1 MIRSAR
7 IQVPATSANL
17 GPGYDCAGLALSLVD
32 ELEADLVAS
41 PGLTID
47 VEGESA
53 DSIPRDDT
61 HLVVRSMARGF
72 AEGGQQISGLHLRCR
87 NNIPHG
93 RGLGSSSAA
102 IVGGLVLARELM
114 DDGRAVLTDDC
125 LVRLASELEGHPDN
139 VAPAI
144 LGGLTVAWTDE
155 ADGASTGR
163 AIRTQPNARLQPVV
177 AVPSEPLA
185 TARARELLPTT
196 VPHSDAAANA
206 GRAALL
212 VPAMTTHLELLLEAT
227 RDLLH
232 QDYRRFAYP
241 QSYALVVQLRN
252 AGIPAMISGAGPTVV
267 ALGVSDTDLDG
278 LAVQAAVSKSL
289 AASGAASAADFRVE
303 QVAIS
308 QHGAK
313 VL

>member
-114 DDGRAVLTDDC
+114 DDGRAVLTDD
-125 LVRLASELEGHPDN
+125 
-139 VAPAI
+139 
-144 LGGLTVAWTDE
+144 
-155 ADGASTGR
+155 
-163 AIRTQPNARLQPVV
+163 
-177 AVPSEPLA
+177 
-185 TARARELLPTT
+185 
-196 VPHSDAAANA
+196 
-206 GRAALL
+206 
-212 VPAMTTHLELLLEAT
+212 
-227 RDLLH
+227 
-232 QDYRRFAYP
+232 
-241 QSYALVVQLRN
+241 
-252 AGIPAMISGAGPTVV
+252 
-267 ALGVSDTDLDG
+267 
-278 LAVQAAVSKSL
+278 
-289 AASGAASAADFRVE
+289 
-303 QVAIS
+303 
-308 QHGAK
+308 
-313 VL
+313 

>member
-144 LGGLTVAWTDE
+144 LGGLTVAWNP
-155 ADGASTGR
+155 R
-163 AIRTQPNARLQPVV
+163 VQPVV